1 MMKSLTFLPLFLG
14 TALLFV
20 APADAAVVVSGASE
34 TSAFLPGYTTVGTR
48 HREFESTVRNGN
60 DQEHFLG
67 RNDLGGGPNRSAADH
82 RYVLGDNAFS
92 LSLVEGTLTSVMNGN
107 MLSRADIFTWAGA
120 DAEQPFDT
128 LQFSIRDGALGNGL
142 IALDNLLLSGTDY
155 RGNSITN
162 VALGSF
168 AGVDGGG
175 FRYWT
180 VTGIDFR
187 RDFTFSGTLSLT
199 TPTGSF
205 SGSSELNRVEFT
217 LGNGP
222 ITQPAVPEP
231 ATWLMMIAG
240 FAFVGMA
247 LRGRQA
253 REVA

>member
-1 MMKSLTFLPLFLG
+1 MKSLTALPLFIA
-14 TALLFV
+14 TAMLLA
-20 APADAAVVVSGASE
+20 APADASVVVSGPTE
-34 TSAFLPGYTTVGTR
+34 TSVLLPGFTTVGTR

-92 LSLVEGTLTSVMNGN
+92 LTLVDGTLTSVMNGN
-107 MLSRADIFTWAGA
+107 SLSRADIFTWAGA
-120 DAEQPFDT
+120 AADQPFDT

-142 IALDNLLLSGTDY
+142 IALNNLVISGTDY

-175 FRYWT
+175 FRYWAI
-180 VTGIDFR
+180 TGLDFR
-187 RDFTFSGTLSLT
+187 QDFSFSGLLSLT
-199 TPTGSF
+199 TPSGSF

-231 ATWLMMIAG
+231 ASWLMMITG
-240 FAFVGMA
+240 FAFVGGA
-247 LRGRQA
+247 LRNRPA
-253 REVA
+253 RTIA